1 MDKQRVEPQ
10 VDLSAFG
17 CFDHTYSI
25 GERSALFAV
34 QGNVSTF
41 FFFKFFSED
50 SILHVATHETGH
62 CLIKKL
68 RFAVG

>member
-41 FFFKFFSED
+41 FFKIFLVKIVFCTSQ
-50 SILHVATHETGH
+50 HM
-62 CLIKKL
+62 KL
-68 RFAVG
+68 DIVLSKN